1 MSVVKEGYIKRHSK
15 NLFSG
20 GWGDVWVR
28 LYSDSYLLAFKKKG
42 DREPKAKIFMKDVCK
57 HFAFGEHVRKN
68 FPSMPEL
75 PAGASLSNVIAIPE
89 KPSHKAKPHYFLCNN
104 ETELHEWMSAIC
116 STLPP
121 RPQNKPANET
131 ITATSSQ
138 PVSAGYPTQQQGYSA
153 PPPGYSPG
161 PPGYAPAPPPAG
173 YAPGPGMPQPGI
185 GFANIGPPPPQGGS
199 PYPQQ
204 AYAPPPGP
212 YPQQP
217 GPYPQQAYAGY
228 PQQQYG
234 PPPGQYGYQQ
244 PPPQQYGYQQ
254 HGYAQPQQN
263 VVYVKDKKKGGGIL
277 GSNTGKMAAGL
288 IGGAALGYG
297 ASRMMGGFGHFGGFG
312 MGRCGSWSS
321 LSSFGSC
328 GSFGSFG
335 SFD

>member
-28 LYSDSYLLAFKKKG
+28 LYSDSYFLAFKKKG

-57 HFAFGEHVRKN
+57 HFAFGEHALKN
-68 FPSMPEL
+68 FPNMPEL
-75 PAGASLSNVIAIPE
+75 PAGASVSNVLAVPE

-104 ETELHEWMSAIC
+104 EQELHEWMTAIC

-121 RPQNKPANET
+121 RPQNKPINET

-138 PVSAGYPTQQQGYSA
+138 PVSAGYPTQPQGYA
-153 PPPGYSPG
+153 PPPAGYSQG
-161 PPGYAPAPPPAG
+161 PPAPPPA

-185 GFANIGPPPPQGGS
+185 GFASMGGPPPGGA

-204 AYAPPPGP
+204 AYPQQPGP

-254 HGYAQPQQN
+254 PGYAPQQN

-277 GSNTGKMAAGL
+277 GSNSGKMAAGL

-297 ASRMMGGFGHFGGFG
+297 ASRMFHSPFGFGGFG